1 MKTYDVN
8 VKEFTPLIS
17 PADLKEE
24 LPITEKAARTVI
36 SGRQTIQDII
46 GRKDP
51 RLLVITGPCSIHDEK
66 AALEY
71 AERLCRLKDQ
81 VDKTLYL
88 VMRVYF
94 EKPRTNVGW
103 KGLLNDPGLDGSCD
117 MMQGLLEAR
126 RLLIRITEM
135 GLPTATEM
143 LDPITPQY
151 IAGLISWSAVGARTT
166 ESQTHREM
174 ASGLSMPV
182 GFKNCTDG
190 GLGTALNAMIAAGSP
205 QSFLGIDPNGRASIV
220 KTTGN
225 PFTHIVLRGGRR
237 PNYDSVSIREAMR
250 LLREKGLSETVIV
263 DCSHANSRKRYKEQ
277 KIVWQDVIN
286 QRVSGNHGIIGLML
300 ESHLKEGRQDFKA
313 DRSRLKYGVSITDAC
328 ISWETTEQLIMAA
341 HDQLESCLTGISEP
355 LLSASGGVRQP
366 R

>member
-126 RLLIRITEM
+126 RLLISHN
-135 GLPTATEM
+135 G
-143 LDPITPQY
+143 
-151 IAGLISWSAVGARTT
+151 
-166 ESQTHREM
+166 
-174 ASGLSMPV
+174 
-182 GFKNCTDG
+182 N
-190 GLGTALNAMIAAGSP
+190 GTAHSYGNARSDYAAIYSRP
-205 QSFLGIDPNGRASIV
+205 DFMVCR
-220 KTTGN
+220 
-225 PFTHIVLRGGRR
+225 RR
-237 PNYDSVSIREAMR
+237 PNNRIANPPGDGEWSVNA
-250 LLREKGLSETVIV
+250 
-263 DCSHANSRKRYKEQ
+263 
-277 KIVWQDVIN
+277 
-286 QRVSGNHGIIGLML
+286 
-300 ESHLKEGRQDFKA
+300 
-313 DRSRLKYGVSITDAC
+313 
-328 ISWETTEQLIMAA
+328 
-341 HDQLESCLTGISEP
+341 
-355 LLSASGGVRQP
+355 GGF
-366 R
+366 